1 MSGRDGWA
9 LGEGWHVMG
18 RLRRGGVTR
27 RGRVTL
33 AAGAALCVVTTL
45 PGQAAAGTPSPYV
58 FAGRAVPVEG
68 AKNSMGSAKLT
79 PGSTYK
85 SSLAR
90 GGKLYYQVQLDA
102 RETVYV
108 SATAVPG
115 LDAKVVYGD
124 GVEVSLQDANG
135 NNCNSGDARFGTA
148 QSPRPIT
155 AWAVR
160 EVGPAD
166 NRCKVAGT
174 YYVVVERNS
183 DPGSSTET
191 WDTELRVVS
200 EPAVAKSVPT
210 TPPESWNSASPTPPT
225 DARKERRGGTG
236 FNDARAL
243 RPGVWGDRI
252 EPGQTL
258 FYRVP
263 VDWGQQISASAELG
277 SASGGRDEYVTSA
290 LVMSLSNPVRARIDD
305 AETAYDGQQKSTTLE
320 PLAPVAYENRY
331 SPVDG
336 VAGTRFAGW
345 YYLSV
350 HLNPK
355 VARQFGKEPLG
366 LTLRVNV
373 DGAAKAGPAYVGT
386 ARPADEF
393 SVTGQDKDAAV
404 RGDTAAGG
412 ESGGGGGEGS
422 GNADGMRLIA
432 AGGFG
437 AGTLLLMVLGVWTL
451 IGRRR
456 AAASGSGSGSAS
468 GSGSGSPYGPPPVW

>member
-1 MSGRDGWA
+1 MA
-9 LGEGWHVMG
+9 AVEGPSDP
-18 RLRRGGVTR
+18 
-27 RGRVTL
+27 
-33 AAGAALCVVTTL
+33 A
-45 PGQAAAGTPSPYV
+45 PGPYV
-58 FAGRAVPVEG
+58 FSERAVAVDG
-68 AKNSMGSAKLT
+68 ARTSVNSARLT

-90 GGKLYYQVQLDA
+90 GAKLYYQLQLDA

-115 LDAKVVYGD
+115 LDAKVAYGD
-124 GVEVSLQDANG
+124 GLEVSLQDANG
-135 NNCNSGDARFGTA
+135 NNCNSGDARFGTS
-148 QSPRPIT
+148 QSPRPIS
-155 AWAVR
+155 ASAVR
-160 EVGPAD
+160 AVGPTD

-174 YYVVVERNS
+174 YYVVVERYS

-200 EPAVAKSVPT
+200 EPGVDKSAPT
-210 TPPESWNSASPTPPT
+210 APPGAWNSASPTPPGGT
-225 DARKERRGGTG
+225 RKERRGGTG

-243 RPGVWGDRI
+243 RTGVWGDRI
-252 EPGQTL
+252 KPGQTL

-277 SASGGRDEYVTSA
+277 SASGEGGEYVTSA
-290 LVMSLSNPVRARIDD
+290 LVMSLANPVRERIDD
-305 AETAYDGQQKSTTLE
+305 ATTAYDGRQKTTALD
-320 PLAPVAYENRY
+320 PLPPVAHENRY
-331 SPVDG
+331 SPIDG

-350 HLNPK
+350 HLNPQ
-355 VARQFGKEPLG
+355 VTREFGDGPLD

-393 SVTGQDKDAAV
+393 SVSGEDKDAAL
-404 RGDTAAGG
+404 RGETGAGG
-412 ESGGGGGEGS
+412 ESGGGAGHRDGGS
-422 GNADGMRLIA
+422 DVMKVVA

-437 AGTLLLMVLGVWTL
+437 AGTVLLMVLGAWTL

-456 AAASGSGSGSAS
+456 AASS
-468 GSGSGSPYGPPPVW
+468 

>member
-1 MSGRDGWA
+1 
-9 LGEGWHVMG
+9 MG
-18 RLRRGGVTR
+18 RLRRVR
-27 RGRVTL
+27 PTL
-33 AAGAALCVVTTL
+33 AAGAALCVVMAL
-45 PGQAAAGTPSPYV
+45 PGQAAAGTPSPYA
-58 FAGRAVPVEG
+58 FDGRAMPVDG
-68 AKNSMGSAKLT
+68 ARNTVDSVKLT

-90 GGKLYYQVQLDA
+90 GGKVYYQLQLDG

-135 NNCNSGDARFGTA
+135 NRCDSGDARFGTS

-160 EVGPAD
+160 AVGPAE

-200 EPAVAKSVPT
+200 EPGVAKSAST

-225 DARKERRGGTG
+225 GTRAERRGGTG

-243 RPGVWGDRI
+243 RTGVWGDRI

-277 SASGGRDEYVTSA
+277 SASGGRSEFVASA
-290 LVMSLSNPVRARIDD
+290 LVMSLSNPVRARLDD
-305 AETAYDGQQKSTTLE
+305 VDTAYDGQQKTTTLD

-331 SPVDG
+331 SPIDG

-355 VARQFGKEPLG
+355 VAPQFGKGPLD

-373 DGAAKAGPAYVGT
+373 DGAAKSGPAYVGR
-386 ARPADEF
+386 ARPADQF

-404 RGDTAAGG
+404 RGDTAAGDG
-412 ESGGGGGEGS
+412 SGDGGSGG
-422 GNADGMRLIA
+422 NRDGMKLVA

-437 AGTLLLMVLGVWTL
+437 AGSALLLVLGVWTL

-456 AAASGSGSGSAS
+456 AAASAAAAASDSAAASGSAPAS
-468 GSGSGSPYGPPPVW
+468 QYGPPPAW

>member
-1 MSGRDGWA
+1 
-9 LGEGWHVMG
+9 MG
-18 RLRRGGVTR
+18 RLRRGR
-27 RGRVTL
+27 ATL
-33 AAGAALCVVTTL
+33 AAGAAMCALMAL
-45 PGQAAAGTPSPYV
+45 PGQAAAAGTPSPYA
-58 FAGRAVPVEG
+58 FDDRAMPVEG

-90 GGKLYYQVQLDA
+90 GEKLYYQLQLDA

-115 LDAKVVYGD
+115 LDSQVVYGD

-135 NNCNSGDARFGTA
+135 NNCNSQDARFGTS

-160 EVGPAD
+160 EVGPAE
-166 NRCKVAGT
+166 NRCKSAGT
-174 YYVVVERNS
+174 YYAVVERNS
-183 DPGSSTET
+183 RPGSSTET

-200 EPAVAKSVPT
+200 EPAVAKGAST
-210 TPPESWNSASPTPPT
+210 TPPESWNSASPTPPGGE
-225 DARKERRGGTG
+225 RKERRGGTG

-243 RPGVWGDRI
+243 RTGVWGDRI
-252 EPGQTL
+252 EPGETL

-277 SASGGRDEYVTSA
+277 SASGGEGDYVTSA
-290 LVMSLSNPVRARIDD
+290 FVMSLANPVRARIDD
-305 AETAYDGQQKSTTLE
+305 ADTAYDGKQKSTALK
-320 PLAPVAYENRY
+320 PVAPVAYENRY
-331 SPVDG
+331 SPIDG

-350 HLNPK
+350 HLNPQ
-355 VARQFGKEPLG
+355 VARQFGKAPLD

-373 DGAAKAGPAYVGT
+373 DGTAKAGPAYEGT
-386 ARPADEF
+386 ARPADQF
-393 SVTGQDKDAAV
+393 SVTGQDKDAAA
-404 RGDTAAGG
+404 RGDTAAGD
-412 ESGGGGGEGS
+412 GGGDGGGS
-422 GNADGMRLIA
+422 GNADVMKVVA

-437 AGTLLLMVLGVWTL
+437 AGTVLLMVLGVWTL

-456 AAASGSGSGSAS
+456 AAGRA
-468 GSGSGSPYGPPPVW
+468 

>member
-1 MSGRDGWA
+1 MSGRDGWV

-18 RLRRGGVTR
+18 RLRRGR
-27 RGRVTL
+27 ATL
-33 AAGAALCVVTTL
+33 AAGVALCAVAAL
-45 PGQAAAGTPSPYV
+45 PGQAAAAGAGEPSPYV
-58 FAGRAVPVEG
+58 FADRAVPVDGATNSTDG
-68 AKNSMGSAKLT
+68 AKLA

-85 SSLAR
+85 SSIAR

-108 SATAVPG
+108 SATVVPG
-115 LDAKVVYGD
+115 LGAKVAYGD
-124 GVEVSLQDANG
+124 GVDVSLQDTNG
-135 NNCNSGDARFGTA
+135 SDCNSSDARFGTS

-160 EVGPAD
+160 TVGPAE

-200 EPAVAKSVPT
+200 EPAVAKNAPT
-210 TPPESWNSASPTPPT
+210 RPPDSWNSASPTPPSGE
-225 DARKERRGGTG
+225 RKERRGGTG

-243 RPGVWGDRI
+243 RAGTWGDRI
-252 EPGQTL
+252 KPGQTL

-263 VDWGQQISASAELG
+263 VDWGQQISAGAELG
-277 SASGGRDEYVTSA
+277 SARGSGSGSGNEYVTSA
-290 LVMSLSNPVRARIDD
+290 LVLSLANPVRGRVDEAD
-305 AETAYDGQQKSTTLE
+305 TVYDGKQKSTALE
-320 PLAPVAYENRY
+320 PLAPVAYENRF

-350 HLNPK
+350 HLNPD
-355 VARQFGKEPLG
+355 VARQFGKGPLD

-373 DGAAKAGPAYVGT
+373 DGTARSGPAYVGS

-393 SVTGQDKDAAV
+393 SVSGRDEEAAA
-404 RGDTAAGG
+404 RGETAAGSG
-412 ESGGGGGEGS
+412 DGDGSGGG
-422 GNADGMRLIA
+422 DGMQVVA

-437 AGTLLLMVLGVWTL
+437 AGAVLLAILGVWTL
-451 IGRRR
+451 LGRRR
-456 AAASGSGSGSAS
+456 AAADRAAAASSAS
-468 GSGSGSPYGPPPVW
+468 AAQYGPPPAW